1 MKRLDPNTYYRP
13 QDEEMRLVGTEGT
26 LSQWRFKGNGPSY
39 TVVSGSG
46 KGNGRILYLGSDVNS
61 FLDARRV
68 ETRNN

>member
-1 MKRLDPNTYYRP
+1 MKRFPDDHYFRP
-13 QDEEMRLVGTEGT
+13 SDIEMRLVGTEGT
-26 LSQWRFKGNGPSY
+26 LAQWRFRGIGPAY

-68 ETRNN
+68 VTKE